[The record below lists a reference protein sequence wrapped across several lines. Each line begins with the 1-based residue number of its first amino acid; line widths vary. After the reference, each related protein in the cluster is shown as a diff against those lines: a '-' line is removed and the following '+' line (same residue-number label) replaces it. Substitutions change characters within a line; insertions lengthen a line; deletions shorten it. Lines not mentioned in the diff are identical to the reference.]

1 MSERISLL
9 SLCLISLFVISSV
22 AVLAEV
28 SVGVKEG
35 DWIEYDVS
43 YTGSAPNEY
52 PKWARIEITNIQGTS
67 ITADLTVE
75 RLDGTSDTNSGTFDL
90 KTGVLDLLLIPA
102 DLDVGDDFYHKDF
115 GNITIAGKE
124 EHSYAGGKRTVIYAT
139 IDQTALHWDKTTGI
153 LLQSDQSAD
162 NFTQKFLAVKT
173 NMWQAQIFGL
183 KPTIFYVLI
192 VAILAIIAL
201 VAVFL
206 LKRR

>member
-1 MSERISLL
+1 MFSLSL
-9 SLCLISLFVISSV
+9 LCLISLVVVSSV
-22 AVLAEV
+22 AVMAEV
-28 SVGVKEG
+28 TVGVKEG
-35 DWIEYDVS
+35 DWIEYDVT
-43 YTGSAPNEY
+43 YTGSPPNEY
-52 PKWARIEITNIQGTS
+52 PKWVRIEITNIQGTS

-90 KTGVLDLLLIPA
+90 ETGVLDLLLIPA
-102 DLDVGDDFYHKDF
+102 DLDVGDDFYHEDF

-124 EHSYAGGKRTVIYAT
+124 EHTYAGGERTAVYAT

-153 LLQSDQSAD
+153 LLQSDQTAD
-162 NFTQKFLAVKT
+162 NFTQEFLADKT

-183 KPTIFYVLI
+183 EPTVFYVLI
-192 VAILAIIAL
+192 VAILVIIVL